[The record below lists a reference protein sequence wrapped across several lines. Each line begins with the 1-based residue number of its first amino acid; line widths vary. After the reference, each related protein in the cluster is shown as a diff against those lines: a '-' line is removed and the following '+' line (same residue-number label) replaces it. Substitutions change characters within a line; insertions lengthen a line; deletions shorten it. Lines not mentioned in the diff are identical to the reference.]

1 LTERDDKQRLI
12 EGPGNENDVENEE
25 TKALIDLETYEESKT
40 PILVKA
46 GTKSPFE
53 FLTPT
58 RAMKK
63 KQVLGK
69 NIFGTDKRLVNELE
83 SGMNYK
89 LMV

>member
-1 LTERDDKQRLI
+1 
-12 EGPGNENDVENEE
+12 
-25 TKALIDLETYEESKT
+25 
-40 PILVKA
+40 VKA